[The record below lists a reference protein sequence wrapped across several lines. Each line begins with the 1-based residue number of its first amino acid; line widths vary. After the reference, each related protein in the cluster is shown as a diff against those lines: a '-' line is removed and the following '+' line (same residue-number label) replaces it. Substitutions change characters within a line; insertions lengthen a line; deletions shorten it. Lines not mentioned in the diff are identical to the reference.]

1 MAFLI
6 GIDIGTTNT
15 KAGLYDDRGRERAVS
30 SRPTVAHRHSDGYSS
45 YDPEEMWG
53 NIAAAIREAIDRAE
67 AADPG
72 CARRIRAIGI
82 TSMAES
88 GLLVDT
94 DSGEAKSPFMPW
106 FDTCSTPQAERMA
119 AESDPFERFRV
130 SGIHGS
136 FKLGLPKLLWLK
148 ERMPEAFR
156 GAKWL
161 SASGYIAY
169 RLTGRAAFD
178 YSLAARTYC
187 FHINRKEW
195 DREWIRHFGIDPAV
209 FPDALP
215 SGTALGPVEN
225 GIAASLGLPD
235 GVQVAIAGHDHVVA
249 SLSVGAVTPEVVYD
263 SMGTAETM
271 VGTLPERE
279 LGRRE
284 FESGLSYGCH
294 VAEGRMFWMGG
305 NASAGGSVEWIRG
318 VLGDPELSYERLLAE
333 LAEAGPEPTGILYFP
348 YLTGA
353 GAPRPDQKARA
364 SFIGLAKTHG
374 RRHLLKAVLEGT
386 AYQLQAIREE
396 AERVAG
402 RAIERLV
409 VVGGGTRNP
418 HWLQTKAD
426 VLNATLI
433 APPIGE
439 ATLLGAALCAGAGA
453 GVYGSMD
460 EAAQASSG
468 LEAAVI
474 RPDENRHAAY
484 RRLYETGYA
493 PLAAALRGYFRGEWP
508 AS

>member
-1 MAFLI
+1 MALMI

-15 KAGLYDDRGRERAVS
+15 KVGLYDDKGRERAVT
-30 SRPTVAHRHSDGYSS
+30 SRPTVSHRHADGYSY

-53 NIAAAIREAIDRAE
+53 FIASAIREAVERVE
-67 AADPG
+67 AAEPG
-72 CARRIRAIGI
+72 SSREIRSIGI

-88 GLLVDT
+88 GLLIDPA
-94 DSGEAKSPFMPW
+94 SGEVKSPFLPW
-106 FDTCSTPQAERMA
+106 FDTCSTPQAERIA
-119 AESDPFERFRV
+119 AECDLYERFKV
-130 SGIHGS
+130 SGIHSS

-148 ERMPEAFR
+148 ERVPEAFR
-156 GAKWL
+156 GTQWL

-169 RLTGRAAFD
+169 RLSGRAAFD
-178 YSLAARTYC
+178 YSLAARTFC

-195 DREWIRHFGIDPAV
+195 DGDFIRHFGLDPAM
-209 FPDALP
+209 FPEALP
-215 SGTALGPVEN
+215 SGTALGPVES
-225 GIAASLGLPD
+225 GLAASLGLPE

-271 VGTLPERE
+271 VGTFPERE
-279 LGRRE
+279 LGRKE
-284 FESGLSYGCH
+284 YESGLSYGCH

-305 NASAGGSVEWIRG
+305 NASSGGSVEWMRG
-318 VLGDPELSYERLLAE
+318 VLGDPELSYEQLLQD
-333 LAEAGPEPTGILYFP
+333 LADAGPEPTGILYYP
-348 YLTGA
+348 YLTGS
-353 GAPRPDQKARA
+353 GAPKPDQKARA

-374 RRHLLKAVLEGT
+374 RKHLLKAVLEGT

-396 AERVAG
+396 AEQVAD
-402 RAIERLV
+402 RPIETLV

-426 VLNATLI
+426 VLKTTLV

-460 EAAQASSG
+460 EAAGVSAG
-468 LEAAVI
+468 LEAKVI
-474 RPDENRHAAY
+474 RPDEARHAEY
-484 RRLYETGYA
+484 RRLYETGYM
-493 PLAAALRGYFRGEWP
+493 PLQTALRAFFRGE
-508 AS
+508 

>member
-1 MAFLI
+1 MQYLI

-15 KAGLYDDRGRERAVS
+15 KVGLYDERGKERAVS
-30 SRPTVAHRHSDGYSS
+30 TRPTVSYRHEDGYSY

-53 NIAAAIREAIDRAE
+53 NIASAIREAVQRAE
-67 AADPG
+67 AEEPG
-72 CARRIRAIGI
+72 LARQIRSIGI

-88 GLLVDT
+88 GLLVDPA
-94 DSGEAKSPFMPW
+94 SGEVKSPFLPW
-106 FDTCSTPQAERMA
+106 FDTCSAPQAERIA
-119 AESDPFERFRV
+119 GESDRFERFRV

-148 ERMPEAFR
+148 ERVPDAFR
-156 GAKWL
+156 GTIWL
-161 SASGYIAY
+161 SVSGYIAY

-187 FHINRKEW
+187 FHINRKAW
-195 DREWIRHFGIDPAV
+195 DRDWIRHFGLDPAL

-215 SGTALGPVEN
+215 SGTALGAVEA
-225 GIAASLGLPD
+225 GLAANLGLPGD
-235 GVQVAIAGHDHVVA
+235 VQVAIAGHDHVVA

-263 SMGTAETM
+263 SMGTAETL
-271 VGTLPERE
+271 VGTFQERE
-279 LGRRE
+279 LGSKE

-305 NASAGGSVEWIRG
+305 NSQSGGSVEWIRG
-318 VLGDPELSYERLLAE
+318 VLGDPALSYEQLLAE

-348 YLTGA
+348 YLAGS
-353 GAPRPDQKARA
+353 GAPKQVQRARG

-374 RRHLLKAVLEGT
+374 RKHLLKAVLEGT
-386 AYQLQAIREE
+386 AYQLQAIRAE
-396 AERVAG
+396 AEQVAG
-402 RAIERLV
+402 RAIEKLV

-426 VLNATLI
+426 VLKATLI
-433 APPIGE
+433 APPIAE

-453 GVYGSMD
+453 GVYASMD
-460 EAAQASSG
+460 EAAEVSAGLDAS
-468 LEAAVI
+468 VI
-474 RPDENRHAAY
+474 HPDEARHAEY

-493 PLAAALRGYFRGEWP
+493 PLAESLLNYFRN
-508 AS
+508 AAQ